1 MKKALMNASV
11 ASMIY
16 KFNMDNIEILE
27 SLGYQ
32 VDVACNFGKENP
44 ITLQQIDKF
53 REILNEKGIN
63 VYETDCPRSVLAIG
77 KMIKTY
83 KLLKKIIDEG
93 DYDLIHTQSPIG
105 GVICRLAARKA
116 RKNGTKVIYTAHGFH
131 FYKGAPKKYWILF
144 YPIEK
149 MCSKYTDVLITINKE
164 DYTLA
169 LQKMKA
175 KETVY
180 VPGVGVD
187 RNKFAICKVDIKEK
201 RDNLNISEDKTWLL
215 NVGELTTRKN
225 QELLIKAIKEFP
237 NVYLTIAG
245 QGELKKKLLSLIQ
258 KLNIEDR
265 VKLLGYRT
273 DIHELC
279 EACDVFAF
287 PSFQEGLSVALM
299 EAMACGKPVICS
311 KIRGNVDLIDENGGE
326 LFDPYDLNELKTA
339 LTKILNRNLNE
350 MGIYNSQKIKKFD
363 LAVVADEMKNIYYT
377 DSKSSRVGN

>member
-44 ITLQQIDKF
+44 ITSQQIDKF
-53 REILNEKGIN
+53 RAILNEKNIN
-63 VYETDCPRSVLAIG
+63 VYETDCPRSVFAIG

-83 KLLKKIIDEG
+83 KKLKKIIDEG

-105 GVICRLAARKA
+105 GVVCRLAARKA

-149 MCSKYTDVLITINKE
+149 MCSKYTDVLITINQE

-169 LQKMKA
+169 LQKMNA

-187 RNKFAICKVDIKEK
+187 VNKFATCKVDIKEK
-201 RDNLNISEDKTWLL
+201 RDNLNISEDKIWLL
-215 NVGELTTRKN
+215 NVGELMTRKN
-225 QELLIKAIKEFP
+225 QEPLIRAIKEFP

-245 QGELKKKLLSLIQ
+245 QGDLGEKFLSLIQ
-258 KLNIEDR
+258 ELNIEDR

-273 DIHELC
+273 DITELC

-326 LFDPYDLNELKTA
+326 LFDPYNLNELKTA

-350 MGIYNSQKIKKFD
+350 IGFYNSQKIKNFD
-363 LAVVADEMKNIYYT
+363 LAVVVDKMKNIYYT
-377 DSKSSRVGN
+377 HSKS